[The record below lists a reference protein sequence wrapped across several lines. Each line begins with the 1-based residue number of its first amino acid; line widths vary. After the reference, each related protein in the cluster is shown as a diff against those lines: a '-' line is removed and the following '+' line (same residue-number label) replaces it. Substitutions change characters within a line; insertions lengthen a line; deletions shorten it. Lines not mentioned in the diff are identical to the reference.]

1 MIMTK
6 EREAEYTVS
15 LQLHFKSITW
25 NAYWPEF
32 GTMKKKKIGYNH
44 ISQMENEHQGK
55 ATIALTLHN
64 IYFN

>member
-1 MIMTK
+1 
-6 EREAEYTVS
+6 
-15 LQLHFKSITW
+15 
-25 NAYWPEF
+25 
-32 GTMKKKKIGYNH
+32 MKCLLTRIWYNEKKKIGYNH